1 MFYLSNNHF
10 LIHHRVYN
18 LIHQGVKILRHE
30 VVVQCLFF
38 AFASGRRALTGFSC
52 LVSLGKDNGI
62 QNDEEVF
69 VAIKIGRIKDG
80 MFFVVIDTGRS

>member
-1 MFYLSNNHF
+1 MFYLSNSHF
-10 LIHHRVYN
+10 LIHHGVYN
-18 LIHQGVKILRHE
+18 LIHQGVNILRHE

-69 VAIKIGRIKDG
+69 VAIKIGRSKDG